1 MHFWSDV
8 SIQETQLC
16 WCLKKISHNVS
27 MRECIFSPEEQV
39 GMLDREGEE
48 EREEERG
55 RERGRD
61 GEKKREGDL
70 MQPENTWSLP
80 SSVPSLC
87 LPLVSL
93 YLPCCLLS
101 PLCRPIGILPLC
113 LFWVD
118 TLFFNTLFCVSVNCV
133 FKVKVL
139 HVSNRVELEDTM
151 RTEQITE

>member
-80 SSVPSLC
+80 SSGSFLVSAPCLTLSALLPPIPSL
-87 LPLVSL
+87 
-93 YLPCCLLS
+93 
-101 PLCRPIGILPLC
+101 
-113 LFWVD
+113 
-118 TLFFNTLFCVSVNCV
+118 
-133 FKVKVL
+133 
-139 HVSNRVELEDTM
+139 
-151 RTEQITE
+151 